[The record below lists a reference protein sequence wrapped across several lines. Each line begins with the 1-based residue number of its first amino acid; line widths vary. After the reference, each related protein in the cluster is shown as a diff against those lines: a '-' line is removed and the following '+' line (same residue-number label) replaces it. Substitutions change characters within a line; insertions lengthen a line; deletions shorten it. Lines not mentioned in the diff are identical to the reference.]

1 MAPVLALPSE
11 HVMPSMP
18 GKAISSRKN
27 GERFPPPSPGA
38 RGYKRTPS
46 RTPQGEPEAIDDW
59 RGAAS
64 DLPTYLVPEEQK
76 GAHRGVAKDSALSP
90 AFHPTG
96 SRNMLRYAPS
106 PKTRITTAST
116 QRSHSRRHGAQPG
129 GESEHTHSNNNLS
142 VPPGAPKFHEDDIST
157 WNENMFRLGS
167 GQSRGRRHIERMPL
181 PQELLD
187 HMAAAMDPRGGTKPP
202 PLAIEASEDRPSSKG
217 FIRSDGAFSDGYSWS
232 RGGGLDPEA
241 MPPTLSHC
249 WWEDTIFPKLFPRNK
264 PGGVEWKVLKSSLQ
278 RSLQEATKNSDNAE
292 ELLDHVFRTAFHE
305 IYRRLPLFRGAVI
318 HSEKEFKHLQ
328 EELSRINDEKD
339 AEAQKLR
346 DELTEIHT
354 ALQVWRIRALR
365 AETRAEQ
372 SKDQVAEF
380 QQEVAVFKA
389 GVGSQFEKEKLEHT
403 RLKQEH
409 KALQCAVETM
419 KLEHERRLSFA
430 TEKIT
435 NDLTVM
441 HNDVL
446 IKQLAEFAEKEN
458 VLRAKIA
465 ASDSSCGEKL
475 LENGKQSTRIRNMDK
490 HMERLE
496 KILNENYLH
505 FPERP
510 KDIQGP
516 S

>member
-1 MAPVLALPSE
+1 M
-11 HVMPSMP
+11 
-18 GKAISSRKN
+18 
-27 GERFPPPSPGA
+27 
-38 RGYKRTPS
+38 
-46 RTPQGEPEAIDDW
+46 
-59 RGAAS
+59 
-64 DLPTYLVPEEQK
+64 
-76 GAHRGVAKDSALSP
+76 
-90 AFHPTG
+90 
-96 SRNMLRYAPS
+96 
-106 PKTRITTAST
+106 
-116 QRSHSRRHGAQPG
+116 
-129 GESEHTHSNNNLS
+129 
-142 VPPGAPKFHEDDIST
+142 
-157 WNENMFRLGS
+157 
-167 GQSRGRRHIERMPL
+167 
-181 PQELLD
+181 
-187 HMAAAMDPRGGTKPP
+187 
-202 PLAIEASEDRPSSKG
+202 
-217 FIRSDGAFSDGYSWS
+217 
-232 RGGGLDPEA
+232 
-241 MPPTLSHC
+241 
-249 WWEDTIFPKLFPRNK
+249 
-264 PGGVEWKVLKSSLQ
+264 
-278 RSLQEATKNSDNAE
+278 
-292 ELLDHVFRTAFHE
+292 
-305 IYRRLPLFRGAVI
+305 
-318 HSEKEFKHLQ
+318 
-328 EELSRINDEKD
+328 
-339 AEAQKLR
+339 
-346 DELTEIHT
+346 
-354 ALQVWRIRALR
+354 WRIRALR